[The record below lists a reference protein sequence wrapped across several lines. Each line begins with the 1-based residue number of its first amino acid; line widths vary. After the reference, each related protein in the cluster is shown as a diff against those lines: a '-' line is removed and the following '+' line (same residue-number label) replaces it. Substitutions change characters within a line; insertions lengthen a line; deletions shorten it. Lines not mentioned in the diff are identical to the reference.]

1 MTPALACG
9 ASVQR
14 DEAEKMEII
23 RLVEHSSL
31 SVKRTLEELNVPRST
46 FYRWYQH
53 YQEEGETGLI
63 DQRPNPQQIWNRI
76 PAEVKQQV
84 VDLALQHPDRSPRQ
98 IAWLFTDE
106 QGYFVSES
114 STYRILKSY
123 DLVESPAFTVLR
135 AADEFQHPTK
145 RVNELWQTDFTYF
158 KILNWGWYYLSTVL
172 DDFSRYILA
181 WKLTPTMNASDVQDT
196 LQIALAKT
204 GLDHVLVEHRPRLL
218 SDNGSCYL
226 SKDLKLFLERKH
238 IEHTRGAPYHPMT
251 QGKIER
257 YHRSMKNIVNLQ
269 NYFLPGE
276 LESQI
281 ASFVEYY
288 NNQRYHESLDNLTP
302 ADVYFGRT
310 KEVLDKRAQIKKQTM
325 QHRRLHN
332 LQLPAV

>member
-1 MTPALACG
+1 MIR
-9 ASVQR
+9 R
-14 DEAEKMEII
+14 DQAEKMEII
-23 RLVEHSSL
+23 HLVEHSNL

-46 FYRWYQH
+46 FYRWYQQ
-53 YQEEGETGLI
+53 YQADGEMGLI
-63 DQRPNPQQIWNRI
+63 DQRPNPQQFWNRI
-76 PAEVKQQV
+76 PADVKQQV
-84 VDLALQHPDRSPRQ
+84 VDLALEYPDRSPRQ

-106 QGYFVSES
+106 QGYFISES
-114 STYRILKSY
+114 STYRILKGY
-123 DLVESPAFTVLR
+123 DLVESPAFTVVS
-135 AADEFQHPTK
+135 AADEFKHPTQ
-145 RVNELWQTDFTYF
+145 RIHELWQTDFTYF

-196 LQIALAKT
+196 LLLALDKT

-288 NNQRYHESLDNLTP
+288 NNQRYHEALDNLTP

-310 KEVLDKRAQIKKQTM
+310 KEVLTKREEIKKRTM
-325 QHRRLHN
+325 QHRRLQN
-332 LQLPAV
+332 LQIAAV

>member
-1 MTPALACG
+1 MIR
-9 ASVQR
+9 R
-14 DEAEKMEII
+14 DQAEKMEII
-23 RLVEHSSL
+23 HLVEHSTL

-46 FYRWYQH
+46 FYRWYQQ
-53 YQEEGETGLI
+53 YQADGETGLI

-76 PAEVKQQV
+76 PADVKQQV
-84 VDLALQHPDRSPRQ
+84 VDLALEYPDRSPRQ

-106 QGYFVSES
+106 KGYFISES
-114 STYRILKSY
+114 STYRILKGY
-123 DLVESPAFTVLR
+123 DLVESPAFTVVS
-135 AADEFQHPTK
+135 AADEFKHPTR
-145 RVNELWQTDFTYF
+145 RVHELWQTDFTYF

-181 WKLTPTMNASDVQDT
+181 WKLSPTMNASDVQDT
-196 LQIALAKT
+196 LLLALDKT

-226 SKDLKLFLERKH
+226 SKDLKLFLEHKH

>member
-1 MTPALACG
+1 MIR
-9 ASVQR
+9 R

-23 RLVEHSSL
+23 HLVEHSDL
-31 SVKRTLEELNVPRST
+31 SVKRTLEELNVARST
-46 FYRWYQH
+46 FYRWYQQ

-106 QGYFVSES
+106 KGYFISES

-123 DLVESPAFTVLR
+123 DLVESPAFTVLS
-135 AADEFQHPTK
+135 AADEFKHPTK

-158 KILNWGWYYLSTVL
+158 KIVGWGWYYLSTVL

-226 SKDLKLFLERKH
+226 SKDLKLFLEGKH

-281 ASFVEYY
+281 ASFVNYY

-310 KEVLDKRAQIKKQTM
+310 KEVLTKREEIKKRTM
-325 QHRRLHN
+325 QHRRLQN
-332 LQLPAV
+332 LQIAAV

>member
-1 MTPALACG
+1 MIR
-9 ASVQR
+9 R
-14 DEAEKMEII
+14 DQAEKMEII
-23 RLVEHSSL
+23 HLVEHSNL

-46 FYRWYQH
+46 FYRWYQE
-53 YQEEGETGLI
+53 YQADGETGLI

-76 PAEVKQQV
+76 PADVKQQV
-84 VDLALQHPDRSPRQ
+84 VDVALEYPDRSPRQ

-106 QGYFVSES
+106 KGYFISES
-114 STYRILKSY
+114 STYRILKGY
-123 DLVESPAFTVLR
+123 DLVESPAFTVMS
-135 AADEFQHPTK
+135 AADEFKHPTK
-145 RVNELWQTDFTYF
+145 RIHELWQTDFTYF

-196 LQIALAKT
+196 LLLALHKT

-302 ADVYFGRT
+302 ADVYFGRI
-310 KEVLDKRAQIKKQTM
+310 KEVLDKRTQIKEQTM

>member
-1 MTPALACG
+1 MIR
-9 ASVQR
+9 R

-23 RLVEHSSL
+23 HLVEHSSL
-31 SVKRTLEELNVPRST
+31 SVKRTLEELNVPHST
-46 FYRWYQH
+46 FYRWYQQ

-63 DQRPNPQQIWNRI
+63 DQRPNPQQVWNRI

-226 SKDLKLFLERKH
+226 SRDLKLFLQDKH

-269 NYFLPGE
+269 NYFLPRE

-288 NNQRYHESLDNLTP
+288 HNQRYHESLDNLTP

-310 KEVLDKRAQIKKQTM
+310 KEVLTKREEIKQQTM
-325 QHRRLHN
+325 QHRRLQN

>member
-1 MTPALACG
+1 MIR
-9 ASVQR
+9 R
-14 DEAEKMEII
+14 DQAEKMEII
-23 RLVEHSSL
+23 HLVEHSSL

-46 FYRWYQH
+46 FYRWYQQ
-53 YQEEGETGLI
+53 YQADGEMGLI

-76 PAEVKQQV
+76 PREVKQEV
-84 VDLALQHPDRSPRQ
+84 VDLALEYPDRSPRQ

-106 QGYFVSES
+106 KGYFISES
-114 STYRILKSY
+114 STYRILKGY
-123 DLVESPAFTVLR
+123 DLVESPAFTVMS
-135 AADEFQHPTK
+135 AADEFKHPTK
-145 RVNELWQTDFTYF
+145 HIHELWQTDFTYF

-196 LQIALAKT
+196 LLLALDQT

-302 ADVYFGRT
+302 ADVFFGRT